1 MEKIDIFN
9 QEFNS
14 HQQEL
19 LQYLD
24 ANMQPESLIV
34 NNKGQAFIEF
44 LFILIAMIMISFG
57 MLKGLNSSISQRWLG
72 TVRAIAKPTPSDIQL
87 R

>member
-1 MEKIDIFN
+1 MEKADLFN

-19 LQYLD
+19 VQNLD
-24 ANMQPESLIV
+24 ANMHAQKLLV
-34 NNKGQAFIEF
+34 NQKGQAFIEF
-44 LFILIAMIMISFG
+44 LFILLAMILISFG

-72 TVRAIAKPTPSDIQL
+72 TVKAIAKPTPTDIQL

>member
-1 MEKIDIFN
+1 MEKVDLFN

-24 ANMQPESLIV
+24 ANMPPGKLLV

-44 LFILIAMIMISFG
+44 LFILLAMIMISFG
-57 MLKGLNSSISQRWLG
+57 MLKGLNGSISQRWLG
-72 TVRAIAKPTPSDIQL
+72 TVKAIAKPTPTDIQL
-87 R
+87 K